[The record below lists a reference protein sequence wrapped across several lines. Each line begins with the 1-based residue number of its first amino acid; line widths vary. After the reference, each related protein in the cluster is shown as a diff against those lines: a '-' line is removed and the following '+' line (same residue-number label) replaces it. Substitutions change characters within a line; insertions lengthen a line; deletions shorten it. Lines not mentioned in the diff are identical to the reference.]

1 MRQRSRQIVKLDDV
15 ASMAGVSPST
25 VSLYVRYPE
34 KVSART
40 GAKIQNAI
48 DSLGYVHNKIA
59 SQFTGGRSSSMA
71 VVLPSLA
78 NIIFSRVI
86 QQIERT
92 VSAQGYQL
100 TIASHDHSLDKEEE
114 QIRAILQWSPAVIAI
129 AGADHKPETLK
140 MLENSGVPVIQMWQV
155 DGSELTA
162 QVGNNHVQIGY
173 EAARFLM
180 DSGCKKLGYFTTR
193 FAEDIRARKRY
204 KGFCNA
210 LAEHEITPILVDI
223 PRTENIY
230 QASREIL
237 MKTLIKER
245 DIDGI
250 FCTSDAIAS
259 ALLME
264 ACDRGI
270 RVPERLSI
278 LGFGDFPSS
287 AWMSPVSLSSVNLNA
302 DIIAAQT
309 AEMML
314 RMSREEN
321 YKGEIVDVGFEIMP
335 RSSTKLPFFTD

>member
-1 MRQRSRQIVKLDDV
+1 MRQRKRQIVKLDDV
-15 ASMAGVSPST
+15 ALQAGVSPST
-25 VSLYVRYPE
+25 VSLYIRYPE
-34 KVSART
+34 KVSGRT
-40 GAKIQNAI
+40 GSKIQRAI
-48 DSLGYVHNKIA
+48 NELGYVHNKIA

-86 QQIERT
+86 QQIERA
-92 VSAQGYQL
+92 VSAEGYQL
-100 TIASHDHSLDKEEE
+100 SIASHDHSLDKEEE

-140 MLENSGVPVIQMWQV
+140 MLEKSGVPVVQMWQV
-155 DGSELTA
+155 DGSELMA
-162 QVGNNHVQIGY
+162 QVGNNHVDIGY
-173 EAARFLM
+173 EAARFLL

-204 KGFCNA
+204 EGFCAA
-210 LAEHEITPILVDI
+210 LAERGLTATLVDI

-245 DIDGI
+245 GIDGI

-270 RVPERLSI
+270 KIPDQLSI

-302 DIIAAQT
+302 DAIAAQT

-314 RMSREEN
+314 KMSRDES
-321 YKGEIVDVGFEIMP
+321 YVGEVVDVGFEIMP
-335 RSSTKLPFFTD
+335 RSSTKLPFFAD